1 MDQVTLFGV
10 AAVPPLSVAF
20 SAGSFGVGEGGTA
33 NATARLSRPLG
44 DDDPDEVTVGYTLS
58 PGTATAEL
66 DYTPGGG
73 TLTFTRGGASE
84 QSFPVATIED
94 TKHEGGETVLL
105 RLPGSG
111 RGRAGVHQPGDLQ
124 HK

>member
-33 NATARLSRPLG
+33 NATVRLSRPLG

-58 PGTATAEL
+58 PGTATAER
-66 DYTPGGG
+66 DYTPGG
-73 TLTFTRGGASE
+73 RNADVHARRS
-84 QSFPVATIED
+84 QRAV
-94 TKHEGGETVLL
+94 
-105 RLPGSG
+105 LPG
-111 RGRAGVHQPGDLQ
+111 GDPRTRNT
-124 HK
+124 KAARPSS